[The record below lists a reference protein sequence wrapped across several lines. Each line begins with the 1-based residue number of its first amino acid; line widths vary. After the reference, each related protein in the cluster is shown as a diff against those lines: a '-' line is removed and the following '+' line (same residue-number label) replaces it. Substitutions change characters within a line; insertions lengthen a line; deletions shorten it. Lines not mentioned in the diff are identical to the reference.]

1 MVPSSNLGVATGSNV
16 AHPMGAKMVQT
27 ARIVTPVHWIV
38 APEWLT
44 VEQAC
49 DLSGHDRGTM
59 LQMAKDRVVD
69 VEREGS
75 TWLIEKKSL
84 WEYQETLA
92 LLLHW
97 DD

>member
-1 MVPSSNLGVATGSNV
+1 MVE
-16 AHPMGAKMVQT
+16 H
-27 ARIVTPVHWIV
+27 
-38 APEWLT
+38 
-44 VEQAC
+44 
-49 DLSGHDRGTM
+49 
-59 LQMAKDRVVD
+59 RVVD
-69 VEREGS
+69 IELEGS